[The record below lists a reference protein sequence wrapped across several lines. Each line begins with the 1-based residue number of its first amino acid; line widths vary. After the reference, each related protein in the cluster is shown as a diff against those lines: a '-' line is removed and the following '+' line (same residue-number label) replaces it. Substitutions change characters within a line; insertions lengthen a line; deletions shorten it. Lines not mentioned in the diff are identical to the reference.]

1 MVYGGIVLFAFDS
14 IQVVQKFS
22 SDDCINKDLV
32 YMESD
37 VVVIYDKYRGLLNI
51 VSFCFQIFIVA
62 IAIVNWHRNCLGKQ
76 EIIWPSG
83 TYGW

>member
-1 MVYGGIVLFAFDS
+1 MLYGAIVLFAFDS

-62 IAIVNWHRNCLGKQ
+62 IAIVKWHRNCLGKQ